1 MKRLK
6 ELVRDALIIVGIRP
20 ITLKRLILGKRKTFD
35 ECDLVLAYAKET
47 GWVGTLI
54 DVGACYGA
62 VSHDFLRLGWTSF
75 AIEPDKNKEK
85 VSKLGDLNVSRVLI

>member
-6 ELVRDALIIVGIRP
+6 ELVRDALLIVGIRP

-47 GWVGTLI
+47 DGWGH
-54 DVGACYGA
+54 
-62 VSHDFLRLGWTSF
+62 S
-75 AIEPDKNKEK
+75 
-85 VSKLGDLNVSRVLI
+85 